1 MIRLAQ
7 ALLRRNAWVAGVF
20 QACLVLFSLVLAWL
34 LRFDFTLPERGLL
47 LISAPVLVC
56 LRLIFMARFRL
67 LHGWWRYVGVRDVA
81 DIAQAS
87 LWGSVSFF
95 VVIRYLLQLRNFPRS
110 IYVSEALIT
119 AGLLAGVRLL
129 SRLLAE
135 GVRQDLTAARQ
146 VIVIGAGAC
155 GQMIL
160 RELSQAGSGYSVIG
174 CLDDDPMKIGS
185 KAQGYAV
192 EGPVDLLPEICEQA
206 AGDCEVIIAIP
217 SANSGQMRRFV
228 ELAEKAGLRYRT
240 IPALR
245 ELIRGDVFLNQI
257 REVNLDD
264 LLGREPVAMD
274 LEAVREKIAGSVL
287 MVTGAAG
294 SIGSELCRQILE
306 FAPSKLVC
314 LDQSE
319 TGIFYLEKELTP
331 LTAETDLLFCV
342 TDVRDKDR
350 LRKACIGNAVQLIFH
365 AAAYK
370 HVPIMECNAD
380 EAVLNNVFGLL
391 TLMDIAEEACCTDL
405 VLISSDKAVNP
416 TSIMG
421 STKRVGELILASRPP
436 NGLRCSS
443 VRFGNVLGSSGSVIP
458 IFQEQLRNNQSIT
471 VTDPEIRRFFM
482 TTREAVSLVLQAF
495 AIGHHGDI
503 LVLDMGTPIKIVD
516 LAKRLIRLA
525 GKSENDIPIR
535 FTGLRPGEKMS
546 EDLFYPS
553 EEVVA
558 TSHAKIKL
566 AHGRRMRWSDMLC
579 NLDELRET
587 VTMGSDSEIREKLK
601 KIVPEYSDW
610 ATGVSQVT
618 LPSQSDH
625 EATFLSTPSVASRSE
640 RVASALSNRPSSPS
654 GEQDR
659 LDVRS
664 WR

>member
-34 LRFDFTLPERGLL
+34 LRFDFTIPERRLL
-47 LISAPVLVC
+47 LISAPILVF

-67 LHGWWRYVGVRDVA
+67 LHGWWRYVGVRDVV
-81 DIAQAS
+81 DIAQATVFGS
-87 LWGSVSFF
+87 LSF
-95 VVIRYLLQLRNFPRS
+95 VLIVRYLFLLKNFPRS
-110 IYVSEALIT
+110 VYISEALIT
-119 AGLLAGVRLL
+119 AGLLASVRLL

-135 GVRQDLTAARQ
+135 GVRQDVAAARK
-146 VIVIGAGAC
+146 VIVVGAGAC

-160 RELSQAGSGYSVIG
+160 RELNQTGSGYSVIG

-185 KAQGYAV
+185 KAQGYTID
-192 EGPVDLLPEICEQA
+192 GPVDRLPEIGHEVPA
-206 AGDCEVIIAIP
+206 DCEVIIAIP
-217 SANSGQMRRFV
+217 SATSVQMLRFV

-240 IPALR
+240 IPALH

-274 LEAVREKIAGSVL
+274 LEAVKEKIAGRIV

-319 TGIFYLEKELTP
+319 TGIFYLEKELAP
-331 LTAETDLLFCV
+331 LASETSLLFSV
-342 TDVRDKDR
+342 TDVRDRDR
-350 LRKACIGNAVQLIFH
+350 LRKVCIGNAVQLIFH

-370 HVPIMECNAD
+370 HVPIMESNAD
-380 EAVLNNVFGLL
+380 EAVLNNVFALL
-391 TLMDIAEEACCTDL
+391 TLMETAEEACCSDL

-416 TSIMG
+416 TSVMG
-421 STKRVGELILASRPP
+421 VTKRVGELILASRPP

-458 IFQEQLRNNQSIT
+458 IFQEQLRHNLPIT

-482 TTREAVSLVLQAF
+482 TTSEAVSLVLQAF

-503 LVLDMGTPIKIVD
+503 LVLDMGTPIRIVD
-516 LAKRLIRLA
+516 LARRLIRLA
-525 GKSENDIPIR
+525 GKSEDKIPIR
-535 FTGLRPGEKMS
+535 FTGLRPGEKMT

-558 TSHAKIKL
+558 TSHCKIKL
-566 AHGRRMRWSDMLC
+566 AHGRRMRWSDMLR
-579 NLDELRET
+579 NLDNLRDT
-587 VTMGSDSEIREKLK
+587 VAVGSDSDIRERLK
-601 KIVPEYSDW
+601 AIVPEYSDW
-610 ATGVSQVT
+610 TSSVVQSP
-618 LPSQSDH
+618 LP
-625 EATFLSTPSVASRSE
+625 EGPPLSARNGDRGSE
-640 RVASALSNRPSSPS
+640 HVIAALPNRTSPSS
-654 GEQDR
+654 GA
-659 LDVRS
+659 
-664 WR
+664 